1 MFTCKWLTM
10 KTKGLFIRFCF
21 VFITPITAPQQPP
34 HGEGVK
40 QNYSKAREW
49 FEKAAKQGHA
59 RAQFNLGFMYAN
71 GSGVEQSDSLAMRW
85 YGRAAAQGD
94 DEAKKRCDGILQ
106 KRRKQKQRGEVGGGK
121 GS

>member
-40 QNYSKAREW
+40 QNYSKARVW
-49 FEKAAKQGHA
+49 CEKAAKQGHA

-85 YGRAAAQGD
+85 YGRAAAQGFMGSSRN
-94 DEAKKRCDGILQ
+94 DENKSKEER
-106 KRRKQKQRGEVGGGK
+106 
-121 GS
+121 

>member
-1 MFTCKWLTM
+1 MYY
-10 KTKGLFIRFCF
+10 
-21 VFITPITAPQQPP
+21 Q
-34 HGEGVK
+34 GEGVK

-94 DEAKKRCDGILQ
+94 DDIDHKKKYTQ
-106 KRRKQKQRGEVGGGK
+106 
-121 GS
+121 

>member
-1 MFTCKWLTM
+1 MYY
-10 KTKGLFIRFCF
+10 
-21 VFITPITAPQQPP
+21 Q
-34 HGEGVK
+34 GEGVK

-71 GSGVEQSDSLAMRW
+71 GLGVEQSDSLAMRW